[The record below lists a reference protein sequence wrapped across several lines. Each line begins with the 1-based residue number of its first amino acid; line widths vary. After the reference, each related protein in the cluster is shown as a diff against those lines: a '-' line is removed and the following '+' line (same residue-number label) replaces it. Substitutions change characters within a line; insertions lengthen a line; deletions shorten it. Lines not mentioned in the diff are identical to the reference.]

1 MSTKETNS
9 EKSEKIDKQFLKFMC
24 IWIPI
29 MIVLF
34 TYTLTND
41 PDSLLTDEQKL
52 EKQKEI
58 QQAKEQRDK
67 DWKENVSDPF
77 TEGYN
82 WLLYDK
88 PFPFNILIGLGIFWI
103 IATGHNAGY
112 YRHMDSALERFSNPF
127 TFVPVTFGVIYLL
140 WLSGDLENWGII

>member
-88 PFPFNILIGLGIFWI
+88 PFPFNILIGLGIGNI
-103 IATGHNAGY
+103 LDY
-112 YRHMDSALERFSNPF
+112 C
-127 TFVPVTFGVIYLL
+127 
-140 WLSGDLENWGII
+140 NWA